1 MCNNFYNVKKKFSN
15 SNSFFSNPP
24 KYMELIFM
32 LTVGLFVYKKIIKMT
47 RIFIT
52 CFIASL
58 LSVNAYAD
66 IKSSALEKVSSKVS
80 STVSNL
86 IPGEGLTEVDI
97 SYREN
102 LDNNIEINIL
112 GVRDI
117 LSGENSNL
125 FTQFS
130 LHNQEINKDDRIIG
144 NLGFGYRFLNS
155 DQSMMFGANTF
166 YDQDLSEN
174 HKRVGFGLEAKAS
187 MLNFNYNQYQKATNQ
202 KIINAT
208 AEQILSGSDYNIN
221 SQIPYMPWTTF
232 NFQGYRLENEKA
244 AQDTKGNKYSLEM
257 ALTPSL
263 QLDILLDDS
272 SLVGVEDE
280 YTTKLTFT
288 HPPSNKPSLSDGAI
302 DEVAFVKQNMKDK
315 LKEKVRRNNNLAV
328 EIQGTVIITSK

>member
-1 MCNNFYNVKKKFSN
+1 M
-15 SNSFFSNPP
+15 
-24 KYMELIFM
+24 
-32 LTVGLFVYKKIIKMT
+32 
-47 RIFIT
+47 
-52 CFIASL
+52 
-58 LSVNAYAD
+58 
-66 IKSSALEKVSSKVS
+66 
-80 STVSNL
+80 
-86 IPGEGLTEVDI
+86 
-97 SYREN
+97 
-102 LDNNIEINIL
+102 
-112 GVRDI
+112 
-117 LSGENSNL
+117 
-125 FTQFS
+125 
-130 LHNQEINKDDRIIG
+130 HNQEINNDDRIIG

-166 YDQDLSEN
+166 YDQDLSED

-208 AEQILSGSDYNIN
+208 AEQILSGNDYNIN

-232 NFQGYRLENEKA
+232 NFQGYRHENEKA
-244 AQDTKGNKYSLEM
+244 AQDTKGNIYSLEM

-272 SLVGVEDE
+272 SLGGVEDE

-288 HPPSNKPSLSDGAI
+288 HPPRNNKPSLSDGAI

-328 EIQGTVIITSK
+328 EIQGSVIITSK

>member
-1 MCNNFYNVKKKFSN
+1 MK
-15 SNSFFSNPP
+15 
-24 KYMELIFM
+24 I
-32 LTVGLFVYKKIIKMT
+32 LTIILSL
-47 RIFIT
+47 FIT
-52 CFIASL
+52 TVANADVASQ
-58 LSVNAYAD
+58 
-66 IKSSALEKVSSKVS
+66 ALNKVSEKIS
-80 STVSNL
+80 STIGNL

-102 LDNNIEINIL
+102 LDNNFEINIL

-130 LHNQEINKDDRIIG
+130 LHNQEINNDDRIIG

-208 AEQILSGSDYNIN
+208 AEQILSGNDYNIN

-244 AQDTKGNKYSLEM
+244 SQDTKGNKYSLEM
-257 ALTPSL
+257 VLTPSL
-263 QLDILLDDS
+263 QFDIVLDDS
-272 SLVGVEDE
+272 SLDGVEDE

-288 HPPSNKPSLSDGAI
+288 NQPRNNKPSLSDGAI

-328 EIQGTVIITSK
+328 EIQGSVIITSK